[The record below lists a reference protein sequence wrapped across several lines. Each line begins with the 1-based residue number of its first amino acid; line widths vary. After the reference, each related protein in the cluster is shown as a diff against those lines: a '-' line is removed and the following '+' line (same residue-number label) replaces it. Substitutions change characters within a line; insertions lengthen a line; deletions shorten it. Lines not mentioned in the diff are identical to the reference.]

1 MILDDPLLWL
11 LFVLLAPVVGA
22 SLAVVAGPR
31 GSEIAARATA
41 LVALVGATALLG
53 LRAQGIWGAYFGLDA
68 LSDLFLFLIA
78 AIYAAST
85 WYSRGYLGSIGR
97 PFLTPQRYYALLG
110 AFAFAMLLTVSVT
123 DLGLMWIGLE
133 ATTVA
138 SALLIVLERKP
149 TSVEAAWRYTL
160 IASAGLTIALF
171 ALLLLYESTGSLNA
185 FTLATHPVAL
195 TLPLAMAVTLALVG
209 YGTKIGLFPMHT
221 WLPDA
226 HSEAPS
232 PVSALFSGV
241 LLPTALYAFL
251 RVYAVVAT
259 PVPAGL
265 SDLVI
270 VFGVVTALVAAFLM
284 QRQRSYKRLL
294 AYSSMEVMGLAIVG
308 VGLGGIALYGALI
321 LVVAHAFAKSAAF
334 YCSGNVLR
342 KTGTVRIDEV
352 RGLRTEL
359 PWTGATWVLSGIAV
373 TGAPPFGTFVGE
385 LLILAEA
392 IALGAW
398 WVVAA
403 FVVAILIAFLGMN
416 GQIGRMVF
424 GTEPTPTAAPTGTSG
439 PPESPRA
446 VLIPLINVT
455 VALLLGIIAIP
466 YLEPAIRAAAA
477 TLGGGVP

>member
-1 MILDDPLLWL
+1 MNLSDPLLWL
-11 LFVLLAPVVGA
+11 LIVLLAPVTGA
-22 SLAVVAGPR
+22 LLAVVAG
-31 GSEIAARATA
+31 ARASELIARITA
-41 LVALVGATALLG
+41 LLTLAAAAALLG
-53 LRAQGIWGAYFGLDA
+53 LRAQGSWGAYIGLDA
-68 LSDLFLFLIA
+68 LSDLFLFLVA

-85 WYSRGYLGSIGR
+85 WYSRGYLRSIDR

-110 AFAFAMLLTVSVT
+110 AFAFAMLLTLSVT

-133 ATTVA
+133 GTTVA
-138 SALLIVLERKP
+138 SALLIVLERRP

-171 ALLLLYESTGSLNA
+171 ALLLLYEATGSLNGFA
-185 FTLATHPVAL
+185 LAAHPMVL
-195 TLPLAMAVTLALVG
+195 SLPLAMAVTLALVG

-232 PVSALFSGV
+232 PVSAMFSGV

-251 RVYAVVAT
+251 RVYAVVAS
-259 PVPAGL
+259 PVPAAL

-270 VFGVVTALVAAFLM
+270 VFGVATALVAAFLM

-294 AYSSMEVMGLAIVG
+294 AYSSMEVMGLAVVG

-334 YCSGNVLR
+334 YCAGNVLR
-342 KTGTVRIDEV
+342 RTGTTRIEDV
-352 RGLRTEL
+352 RGLRTDL
-359 PWTGATWVLSGIAV
+359 PWTGATWVLSAIAV
-373 TGAPPFGTFVGE
+373 TGTPPFGTFVGE
-385 LLILAEA
+385 LLIVAGA
-392 IALGAW
+392 IVVGAW
-398 WVVAA
+398 WVAIA
-403 FVVAILIAFLGMN
+403 CVVAILLSFLGMN
-416 GQIGRMVF
+416 AQIGRMVF
-424 GTEPTPTAAPTGTSG
+424 GADPGRGSDTAG

-446 VLIPLINVT
+446 VVIPLINVS

-466 YLEPAIRAAAA
+466 YLAPTIHSAASL
-477 TLGGGVP
+477 LGGGVP